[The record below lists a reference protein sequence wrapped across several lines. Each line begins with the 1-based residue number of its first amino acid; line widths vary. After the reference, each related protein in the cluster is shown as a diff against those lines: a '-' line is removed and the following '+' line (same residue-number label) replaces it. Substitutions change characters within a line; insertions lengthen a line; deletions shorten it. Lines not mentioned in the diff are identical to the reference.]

1 MKSYRFV
8 NGQFEYVFE
17 IKHSK
22 FIATAIGEVDNDQA
36 EKFVK
41 EIKKKYS
48 DATHNCYAYIADE
61 NGQATRF
68 SDDGEPGGTA
78 GQPILKVIV
87 EKGLVKTAV
96 VVTRYFGGIKLGAGG
111 LVSAY
116 AEAASKVLD
125 NADIA
130 EKFECVKISV
140 KADYTTFAVVERYA
154 RKNDIVFAD
163 VNYGD
168 GVDADIFVKCDEIE
182 KTVDEINEISAGKCQ
197 ITVSDQREFVI

>member
-78 GQPILKVIV
+78 GQPILKVIA

-130 EKFECVKISV
+130 EKFDCVKINIV
-140 KADYTTFAVVERYA
+140 ADYTTFAGVERYA
-154 RKNDIVFAD
+154 RKANIAFAD
-163 VNYGD
+163 INYRE
-168 GVDADIFVKCDEIE
+168 GVDENVFVKCDCVEN
-182 KTVDEINEISAGKCQ
+182 TVDEINEISAGKCQ
-197 ITVSDQREFVI
+197 ITVSNQHEFVI